1 MPGPEVRSTETLQ
14 LSQGWNRARL
24 ATKVG
29 VLGGVLLCIALASIG
44 LTLWIGWQL
53 EGGAAAVNEAGRLR
67 MQTWRLV
74 RQDADGSGEPLR
86 SLVRAYDASL
96 QLLVDG
102 DPSRPLFLPRD
113 DATLRAYRG
122 VREAWQQL
130 KTASAGGLP
139 VPTAAQ
145 AEALVARID
154 RLVDA
159 VEARMAGWSSLLSSV
174 QLALV
179 GLAIAAAM
187 IFLYASHLVV
197 FAPVDRLR
205 RGLQALEQGTL
216 GARVAEDSQDE
227 FGDLAR
233 GFNRMAQR
241 LEAVYRGMEDEV
253 RAKTADLRL
262 EQQRLAM
269 LYEATAFAAAASSPR
284 DLALGFAER
293 MRRAAGADAVA
304 LRWLDPS
311 RQRMVLLASQG
322 LPPAML
328 DAERC
333 LVPGDCHCG
342 SPTPQARVIPV
353 ATEGQRAS
361 RCARAG
367 FVAVTAV
374 GLTVQGSVM
383 GEVDLLFREPPSP
396 SKADRELLDSLASH
410 LASAMDGLRSAALQ
424 REAAVAEERGML
436 ARELH
441 DSIAQSLAFMKIQ
454 LQLLED
460 AQQGGKADAAA
471 RLVQELGLG
480 LKECTADVRALLMHF
495 RTRTD
500 GDDLLPALQQTLQ
513 KFRLQSGVPA
523 ELEVAGHGAPLPAD
537 VQVQLLHVVQEAL
550 ANVRKHAQAS
560 QVQVRLTH
568 QPHWQI
574 DVRDDGR
581 GFDLAAGAPDDSH
594 VGLRIM
600 RERAAKVGAAVA
612 LESQPGRGTLVRISL
627 PESEA
632 VNP

>member
-1 MPGPEVRSTETLQ
+1 MFK
-14 LSQGWNRARL
+14 GWNRARL

-29 VLGGVLLCIALASIG
+29 ILGAALLCIALASIG

-67 MQTWRLV
+67 MQTWRLAH
-74 RQDADGSGEPLR
+74 QGAAGASGQMRGLAQ
-86 SLVRAYDASL
+86 AYDASL

-102 DPSRPLFLPRD
+102 DPARPLFLPRD
-113 DATLRAYRG
+113 EPTLQAYRS
-122 VREAWQQL
+122 VREGWLQL
-130 KTASAGGLP
+130 RSAAPGGLP
-139 VPTAAQ
+139 APTGAQ
-145 AEALVARID
+145 AEALVRRID
-154 RLVDA
+154 ILVDA
-159 VEARMAGWSSLLSSV
+159 VEARMGSWSALLSSV

-187 IFLYASHLVV
+187 IFLYSSHLVV

-205 RGLQALEQGTL
+205 RGLRALEQGTL
-216 GARVAEDSQDE
+216 GARIAEDSLDE

-241 LEAVYRGMEDEV
+241 LEAVYCGMADEV

-262 EQQRLAM
+262 EQQRLAT
-269 LYEATAFAAAASSPR
+269 LYEATSFAAGASSSR
-284 DLALGFAER
+284 DLATGFADR

-304 LRWLDPS
+304 LRWMDPS
-311 RQRMVLLASQG
+311 QQRMVLLAAQG

-328 DAERC
+328 DTERC
-333 LVPGDCHCG
+333 LAPGECHCG
-342 SPTPQARVIPV
+342 SAGLHASVIPI
-353 ATEGQRAS
+353 TSEHRHGS
-361 RCARAG
+361 HCAKAG

-374 GLTVQGSVM
+374 ALTTQGRVM
-383 GEVDLLFREPPSP
+383 GEVDLLFRETPQP

-410 LASAMDGLRSAALQ
+410 LASAMDSLRNAALQ

-454 LQLLED
+454 LQLLKD
-460 AQQGGKADAAA
+460 ARQGGQPDAAA
-471 RLVQELGLG
+471 RLVEELELG

-500 GDDLLPALQQTLQ
+500 GDDMLPALQQTLQ
-513 KFRLQSGVPA
+513 KFRLQSGLQA
-523 ELEVAGHGAPLPAD
+523 ELEVDGHGAPLPAD

-550 ANVRKHAQAS
+550 ANVRKHAQAR

-581 GFDLAAGAPDDSH
+581 GFDPAVDMPDDSH

-612 LESQPGRGTLVRISL
+612 FESQPGRGTLVRVSL

-632 VNP
+632 MNP

>member
-1 MPGPEVRSTETLQ
+1 MNGERSAGRFRLQ
-14 LSQGWNRARL
+14 RWNRARL
-24 ATKVG
+24 ATKVSI
-29 VLGGVLLCIALASIG
+29 LGAALLCIALASIG

-67 MQTWRLV
+67 MQTWRLAHEAV
-74 RQDADGSGEPLR
+74 AGEGDQLPA
-86 SLVRAYDASL
+86 LVRAYDGSL

-102 DPSRPLFLPRD
+102 DPARPLFLPRD
-113 DATLRAYRG
+113 ERTLQAYRG
-122 VREAWQQL
+122 VREGWQQL
-130 KTASAGGLP
+130 RAATASGLR
-139 VPTAAQ
+139 VPTGAQ
-145 AEALVARID
+145 ADALVQRID
-154 RLVDA
+154 VLVSA
-159 VEARMAGWSSLLSSV
+159 VEARMAGWSSMLSSV

-205 RGLQALEQGTL
+205 RGLRALEEGTL
-216 GARVAEDSQDE
+216 GTRIAEESQDE

-241 LEAVYRGMEDEV
+241 LEAVYRGMADEV

-262 EQQRLAM
+262 EQQRLAA
-269 LYEATAFAAAASSPR
+269 LYEATSFAAGASSSR
-284 DLALGFAER
+284 DLAAGFAER

-311 RQRMVLLASQG
+311 HQRMVLLASQG
-322 LPPAML
+322 LPPAMAE
-328 DAERC
+328 AERC
-333 LVPGDCHCG
+333 LAPGACHCG
-342 SPTPQARVIPV
+342 SAGGQAKVIPI
-353 ATEGQRAS
+353 ARQDDAHS
-361 RCARAG
+361 HCAKAG

-374 GLTVQGSVM
+374 ALTVQGRVM
-383 GEVDLLFREPPSP
+383 GEVDLLFRDMPQPT
-396 SKADRELLDSLASH
+396 KADRELLDSLASH
-410 LASAMDGLRSAALQ
+410 LASAMDSLRNEALQ

-454 LQLLED
+454 LQLLKD
-460 AQQGGKADAAA
+460 ARQGGKADAAA
-471 RLVQELGLG
+471 RLVDELELG

-513 KFRLQSGVPA
+513 KFRLQSGLPA
-523 ELEVAGHGAPLPAD
+523 ELEVDGHGAALPAD

-560 QVQVRLTH
+560 QVRVRLTH

-574 DVRDDGR
+574 DVSDDGR
-581 GFDLAAGAPDDSH
+581 GFDTAAGAPDDSH

-612 LESQPGRGTLVRISL
+612 LESQPGRGTRVRVSL
-627 PESEA
+627 PDYEPA
-632 VNP
+632 QP

>member
-1 MPGPEVRSTETLQ
+1 MSK
-14 LSQGWNRARL
+14 GWNRARL

-29 VLGGVLLCIALASIG
+29 ILGAALLCIALASIG

-67 MQTWRLV
+67 MQTWRLAH
-74 RQDADGSGEPLR
+74 QSAGGGGESLR
-86 SLVRAYDASL
+86 SLSQAYDASL
-96 QLLVDG
+96 QLLVNG
-102 DPSRPLFLPRD
+102 DPARPLFLPRD
-113 DATLRAYRG
+113 EHTLQAWRG
-122 VREAWQQL
+122 VREGWQQL
-130 KTASAGGLP
+130 KSTAADGLP
-139 VPTAAQ
+139 APTGAQ
-145 AEALVARID
+145 AEAQVQRID
-154 RLVDA
+154 VLVDA

-205 RGLQALEQGTL
+205 RGLQALEQGAL

-241 LEAVYRGMEDEV
+241 LEAVYRGMADEV

-262 EQQRLAM
+262 EQQRLAT
-269 LYEATAFAAAASSPR
+269 LYEATSFAAGASSVR
-284 DLALGFAER
+284 DLSAGFAER

-304 LRWLDPS
+304 MRWLDPS
-311 RQRMVLLASQG
+311 QQRMVLLASQG
-322 LPPAML
+322 MPPAMAE
-328 DAERC
+328 AERC
-333 LVPGDCHCG
+333 VAPGACHCG
-342 SPTPQARVIPV
+342 SPGPHAKVIPI
-353 ATEGQRAS
+353 ARDSEHRS
-361 RCARAG
+361 HCAKAG

-374 GLTVQGSVM
+374 ALTVQGRVM
-383 GEVDLLFREPPSP
+383 GEVDLLFRDPPQP
-396 SKADRELLDSLASH
+396 SQADRELLDSLASH
-410 LASAMDGLRSAALQ
+410 LASAMDSLRNEALQ

-436 ARELH
+436 AREMH

-454 LQLLED
+454 LQLLKD
-460 AQQGGKADAAA
+460 AQRGGKPDAVV
-471 RLVQELGLG
+471 RLIDELELG

-513 KFRLQSGVPA
+513 KFRLQSGLQA
-523 ELEVAGHGAPLPAD
+523 ELEVDGHGAPLPAD

-560 QVQVRLTH
+560 QVHVRLAH

-581 GFDLAAGAPDDSH
+581 GFDMAMDSPDDSH

-612 LESQPGRGTLVRISL
+612 LESQPGRGTLVRVSL
-627 PESEA
+627 PEYETA
-632 VNP
+632 NPS

>member
-1 MPGPEVRSTETLQ
+1 MSK
-14 LSQGWNRARL
+14 GWHRARL

-29 VLGGVLLCIALASIG
+29 ILGAALLCIALASIG

-74 RQDADGSGEPLR
+74 HQQPGEPLR
-86 SLVRAYDASL
+86 ALVRAYDASL

-102 DPSRPLFLPRD
+102 DPARPLFLPRD
-113 DATLRAYRG
+113 ART
-122 VREAWQQL
+122 VQAWRDVGEDWRQL
-130 KTASAGGLP
+130 KAAAADGLP
-139 VPTAAQ
+139 VPSGAQ

-154 RLVDA
+154 RLVSA

-179 GLAIAAAM
+179 GLAITAALA
-187 IFLYASHLVV
+187 FLYASHLVV

-205 RGLQALEQGTL
+205 RGLRALEQGTL
-216 GARVAEDSQDE
+216 DTRIAEDSVDE

-233 GFNRMAQR
+233 GFNRMAER
-241 LEAVYRGMEDEV
+241 LGAVYRGMEDEV

-262 EQQRLAM
+262 EQQRLAT
-269 LYEATAFAAAASSPR
+269 LYEATAFAAGAASPR
-284 DLALGFAER
+284 DLAVGFAQR
-293 MRRAAGADAVA
+293 MRQAAAADAVA
-304 LRWLDPS
+304 LRWFDPS
-311 RQRMVLLASQG
+311 EQRMVLLAAEG

-333 LVPGDCHCG
+333 VAPGDCHCG
-342 SPTPQARVIPV
+342 SPALQARVIPI
-353 ATEGQRAS
+353 AREESHAS
-361 RCARAG
+361 HCARAG

-374 GLTVQGSVM
+374 ALTVQGRVM
-383 GEVDLLFREPPSP
+383 GEVDLLFRDAPRPG
-396 SKADRELLDSLASH
+396 KADRELLDSLASH
-410 LASAMDGLRSAALQ
+410 LASAMDGLRSVALQ

-454 LQLLED
+454 LQLLEA
-460 AQQGGKADAAA
+460 AQRAGKADEAA
-471 RLVQELGLG
+471 RLVDELALG

-523 ELEVAGHGAPLPAD
+523 ELEVDGHGAPLPAD

-550 ANVRKHAQAS
+550 ANVRKHARAS
-560 QVQVRLTH
+560 QVRVRLTH

-581 GFDLAAGAPDDSH
+581 GFDPAADAPDDSH

-612 LESQPGRGTLVRISL
+612 LESQPGRGTLVRVSL
-627 PESEA
+627 PEHEA
-632 VNP
+632 AQP

>member
-1 MPGPEVRSTETLQ
+1 MSK
-14 LSQGWNRARL
+14 GWNRARL

-29 VLGGVLLCIALASIG
+29 ILGAALLCIALASIG

-67 MQTWRLV
+67 MQTWRLAH
-74 RQDADGSGEPLR
+74 QSAGGGGESLR
-86 SLVRAYDASL
+86 SLSQAYDASL
-96 QLLVDG
+96 QLLVNG
-102 DPSRPLFLPRD
+102 DPARPLFLPRD
-113 DATLRAYRG
+113 GHTLQAWRG
-122 VREAWQQL
+122 VREGWQQL
-130 KTASAGGLP
+130 KSTAADGLP
-139 VPTAAQ
+139 APTGAQ
-145 AEALVARID
+145 AEAQVQRID
-154 RLVDA
+154 VLVDA

-205 RGLQALEQGTL
+205 RGLQALEQGAL

-241 LEAVYRGMEDEV
+241 LEAVYRGMADEV

-262 EQQRLAM
+262 EQQRLAT
-269 LYEATAFAAAASSPR
+269 LYEATSFAAGASSVR
-284 DLALGFAER
+284 DLGAGFAER

-304 LRWLDPS
+304 MRWLDPS
-311 RQRMVLLASQG
+311 QQRMVLLASQG
-322 LPPAML
+322 MPPAMAE
-328 DAERC
+328 AERC
-333 LVPGDCHCG
+333 VAPGACHCG
-342 SPTPQARVIPV
+342 SPGPHAKVIPI
-353 ATEGQRAS
+353 ARDSEHRS
-361 RCARAG
+361 HCAKAG

-374 GLTVQGSVM
+374 ALTVQGRVM
-383 GEVDLLFREPPSP
+383 GEVDLLFRDPPQP
-396 SKADRELLDSLASH
+396 SQADRELLDSLASH
-410 LASAMDGLRSAALQ
+410 LASAMDSLRNEALQ

-436 ARELH
+436 AREMH

-454 LQLLED
+454 LQLLKD
-460 AQQGGKADAAA
+460 AQRGGKPDAVV
-471 RLVQELGLG
+471 RLIDELELG

-513 KFRLQSGVPA
+513 KFRLQSGLQA
-523 ELEVAGHGAPLPAD
+523 ELEVDGHGAPLPAD

-560 QVQVRLTH
+560 QVHVRLAH

-581 GFDLAAGAPDDSH
+581 GFDMAMDSPDDSH

-612 LESQPGRGTLVRISL
+612 LESQPGRGTLVRVSL
-627 PESEA
+627 PEYETA
-632 VNP
+632 NPS